1 MYGFN
6 NYNAYTSY
14 LTPQSNGYSPSNY
27 IQNQLGL
34 PSAQQMMQQSQ
45 MMQQQQQMMQQPQ
58 PMMQQPMAPPPQQFF
73 AQPSGQL
80 FSINNA
86 DELQTIPVQEG
97 AISAVINPNENM
109 LYLKTLQGGRPV
121 VLDYQLKSASIASQA
136 VQPEP
141 VVEKPEEVEP
151 VIEETPSDPVE
162 VESLKKQIVDLNE
175 TINKMSARIDE
186 LEKTTTTKK
195 QVNTKKIGEE

>member
-34 PSAQQMMQQSQ
+34 PSAQQLMQQSQ
-45 MMQQQQQMMQQPQ
+45 MMQQQQQQ
-58 PMMQQPMAPPPQQFF
+58 MMQQPMTPPPQQFF

-80 FSINNA
+80 FSINSA
-86 DELQTIPVQEG
+86 DELQIIPVQEG

-121 VLDYQLKSASIASQA
+121 VLDYQLKSASIASQST
-136 VQPEP
+136 QPEP
-141 VVEKPEEVEP
+141 VVKRSEVDEPIVEEIVSE
-151 VIEETPSDPVE
+151 SVE
-162 VESLKKQIVDLNE
+162 VESLKKQIVDLNK